1 MSLWG
6 IPVDEEGLQ
15 KKRMKIS
22 AFQRQGLTSFSAKW
36 PPPPPFRFTISN
48 FLGEFGI
55 LHFQLHSS
63 SFFTGFCICSKSK
76 SLLLSHTHWFFFCF
90 SDSCHEAR
98 KKEGSRLFLY
108 CLFISKMIPS
118 EKEVEK
124 LMDTSESCWVKCH
137 FSYLV
142 FQFIFD
148 KMNNEWNGRTVVDR
162 KT

>member
-36 PPPPPFRFTISN
+36 PPPPPPFRFTISN

-55 LHFQLHSS
+55 LPFQLHSS

-76 SLLLSHTHWFFFCF
+76 SLLLSHTHC
-90 SDSCHEAR
+90 
-98 KKEGSRLFLY
+98 LFLFQWF
-108 CLFISKMIPS
+108 LSRSTKKGRFQTISLLSFYLWDDTIR
-118 EKEVEK
+118 KEVEK